1 MSRLKQKINKL
12 YYGKWPFKIECD
24 LTTSSLIIRLGPEGT
39 RHWATHDTN
48 TWFKSSKHE
57 KDCVLEFL
65 DVVEPYLD
73 KELQIRTEGSHF
85 NFFCKDR
92 DLKDAIVKDVGKWLK
107 AVDGPESDEELE
119 FMLASGRKKVIC
131 SNLPYGKYRYKINLR
146 PNMLIDARPKFLEW
160 AKKYGD
166 SVSIADSTNRWL
178 AGKHS
183 YVQAPFIYIE
193 DEKTLAMFGL
203 FLGNNIRI
211 VEEFILR
218 SSINISLDQETPCQ
232 HLVKV

>member
-12 YYGKWPFKIECD
+12 YYGKWPFKIECV
-24 LTTSSLIIRLGPEGT
+24 LTRSSLIIRLGPEGT

-48 TWFKSSKHE
+48 TWLKSSKHE

-73 KELQIRTEGSHF
+73 KDLQIRTEGSHF
-85 NFFCKDR
+85 NFFCRDR
-92 DLKDAIVKDVGKWLK
+92 KLKDDIVKDVGKWLK
-107 AVDGPESDEELE
+107 AVAGPESDEELE

-131 SNLPYGKYRYKINLR
+131 NILPYGKYRYKINFR
-146 PNMLIDARPKFLEW
+146 TNMPVDARPKFLEW

-166 SVSIADSTNRWL
+166 SVAIADSTNRWL
-178 AGKHS
+178 SGRNP
-183 YVQAPFIYIE
+183 YVQAPFMYVH

-203 FLGNNIRI
+203 FLGNNVRI

-218 SSINISLDQETPCQ
+218 ENLI
-232 HLVKV
+232 VA